1 MIFFVHT
8 LSPLIFAETT
18 TPANTTTTTT
28 TQTAQA
34 TLAKTDITAV
44 GMNMF
49 STAYNWEVGSNLG
62 YNDDAYK

>member
-1 MIFFVHT
+1 MIFSVHT
-8 LSPLIFAETT
+8 LTPLIFAETT
-18 TPANTTTTTT
+18 TPTTTTTTT
-28 TQTAQA
+28 TQTAQN
-34 TLAKTDITAV
+34 TLAKTDITTV